1 MPRATSQHRG
11 VDAPAGHAL
20 FTVGT
25 TYHTFLA
32 CGLATALPRST
43 RRHLIIHIDFA
54 DGMAI
59 VETLRDLA
67 APLFDEISVLPRSEG
82 IPAPRWR
89 VLVAANILRT
99 AWLAARRRY
108 DRVYIFNED
117 RPVHQAAAYWARRRN
132 PNAIAYCGEDGTSDY
147 GACPMWDHRRFT
159 DRVSRRLLYGWWYR
173 NVRWRCTVPW
183 VDRHLLTHPEHLRN
197 PAHSKP
203 IERMPSSC
211 FRSGTMADL
220 ATAYAARRGLTDQE
234 VARLD
239 GIVFLSKSQ
248 KVGDRAAYVADVR
261 LLLQRARADGL
272 QVAVKHHPGERQPDP
287 FGFRDDRNTVV
298 LPRGLATE
306 FLFVHPA
313 CRFRF
318 VISGLSTTL
327 LTARWLRPQTT
338 AISVTSLVGRHDQ
351 QILDMLGKMGVHMV
365 ASVADALPLLHASP
379 NAHGSESLA
388 AARSQI

>member
-1 MPRATSQHRG
+1 MSRASLPHRG

-32 CGLATALPRST
+32 CGLATALPRSI
-43 RRHLIIHIDFA
+43 RRHLIIHLDFD

-59 VETLRDLA
+59 VETLRTMA
-67 APLFDEISVLPRSEG
+67 TPLFDEIAVLPRSEG

-89 VLVAANILRT
+89 FLVAANILRT

-108 DRVYIFNED
+108 DRVYVFNED
-117 RPVHQAAAYWARRRN
+117 RPVHQAAAYWVKRRN

-183 VDRHLLTHPEHLRN
+183 VDRHLLTHPEHLHN
-197 PAHSKP
+197 PAHGKP
-203 IERMPSSC
+203 IERMPSSH
-211 FRSGTMADL
+211 FRGRAMADL
-220 ATAYAARRGLTDQE
+220 AAAYAARRGLSIQDLE
-234 VARLD
+234 RLD
-239 GIVFLSKSQ
+239 GIIFLSKSQ
-248 KVGDRAAYVADVR
+248 KVDDKDAYVGDVR
-261 LLLQRARADGL
+261 LVLQRARADGL
-272 QVAVKHHPGERQPDP
+272 RIAVKHHPGERQSDP
-287 FGFRDDRNTVV
+287 FGFRDDRDIVV

-306 FLFVHPA
+306 FLFVHPS
-313 CRFRF
+313 CRIRC

-351 QILDMLGKMGVHMV
+351 QILDMLSAMGVRRV
-365 ASVADALPLLHASP
+365 AGMTDAPPLLQADQHIRHSDYVAP
-379 NAHGSESLA
+379 
-388 AARSQI
+388 ARSQI

>member
-1 MPRATSQHRG
+1 
-11 VDAPAGHAL
+11 
-20 FTVGT
+20 
-25 TYHTFLA
+25 
-32 CGLATALPRST
+32 
-43 RRHLIIHIDFA
+43 
-54 DGMAI
+54 
-59 VETLRDLA
+59 
-67 APLFDEISVLPRSEG
+67 
-82 IPAPRWR
+82 
-89 VLVAANILRT
+89 
-99 AWLAARRRY
+99 
-108 DRVYIFNED
+108 
-117 RPVHQAAAYWARRRN
+117 
-132 PNAIAYCGEDGTSDY
+132 
-147 GACPMWDHRRFT
+147 
-159 DRVSRRLLYGWWYR
+159 
-173 NVRWRCTVPW
+173 
-183 VDRHLLTHPEHLRN
+183 
-197 PAHSKP
+197 
-203 IERMPSSC
+203 
-211 FRSGTMADL
+211 MADL

>member
-1 MPRATSQHRG
+1 MSRASLQDSD
-11 VDAPAGHAL
+11 VDASAGHAL
-20 FTVGT
+20 FVVGT

-32 CGLATALPRST
+32 CGLATALPRSI
-43 RRHLIIHIDFA
+43 RRHLIIHIDFD

-59 VETLRDLA
+59 VETLRGLA

-89 VLVAANILRT
+89 LLVAANILRT

-108 DRVYIFNED
+108 DRVYVFNED
-117 RPVHQAAAYWARRRN
+117 RPVHQAAAYWVKRRN
-132 PNAIAYCGEDGTSDY
+132 PNAVAYCGEDGTSDY
-147 GACPMWDHRRFT
+147 GAGPMWDHRRFT

-203 IERMPSSC
+203 IERMPSSH
-211 FRSGTMADL
+211 FRGGAMADL

-248 KVGDRAAYVADVR
+248 KIGDRDAYVTDVR
-261 LLLQRARADGL
+261 LLLHRARADGL
-272 QVAVKHHPGERQPDP
+272 RMAVKHHPGERQSDP
-287 FGFRDDRNTVV
+287 FGFRDDQGIAV

-306 FLFVHPA
+306 FLFVHPS
-313 CRFRF
+313 CRIRC

-327 LTARWLRPQTT
+327 QTARWLRPETT

-351 QILDMLGKMGVHMV
+351 QILDMLAKMGVRMV
-365 ASVADALPLLHASP
+365 ASVADALPLLDTDR
-379 NAHGSESLA
+379 GDRRSEDLA
-388 AARSQI
+388 AARS